1 MKKKVSL
8 VLSGGGARGM
18 AHIGVIEELVKEG
31 FEIASVAGTSM
42 GALVGAVYALKKMDA
57 FKNWLFTLDR
67 LKVFNL
73 FDFTLSAQGFVKG
86 DKVFNQMK
94 EFIPDGNIEDLGISY
109 AAVAADILNKEEVV
123 FTGGSIYEAIRA
135 SVAIPTVFTPVKRD
149 GRILVDGG
157 ILNNIP
163 VNHVKRT
170 PGDIL
175 VVVNVNADIPLK
187 KPEVSKEE
195 NEKEQSV
202 YQKKI
207 KDFYNHLQKITAS
220 KNHEESMGYF
230 HLINKTIGLMRY
242 HMTQMTLQ
250 QHHPDILINVSQ
262 EACGIFDF
270 FKAEEVVSIG
280 KYAAEM
286 AIGEYKKTG
295 KTPAENQ

>member
-18 AHIGVIEELVKEG
+18 AHIGLIEELVKDG

-42 GALVGAVYALKKMDA
+42 GALVGAVYALEKMDA

-109 AAVAADILNKEEVV
+109 VAVAADILNKEEVV
-123 FTGGSIYEAIRA
+123 FTEGSVYEAIKA
-135 SVAIPTVFTPVKRD
+135 SVAIPTVFTPVKKD
-149 GRILVDGG
+149 GRLLVDGG

-187 KPEVSKEE
+187 KPKISKKE
-195 NEKEQSV
+195 NEKE
-202 YQKKI
+202 
-207 KDFYNHLQKITAS
+207 
-220 KNHEESMGYF
+220 
-230 HLINKTIGLMRY
+230 
-242 HMTQMTLQ
+242 
-250 QHHPDILINVSQ
+250 
-262 EACGIFDF
+262 
-270 FKAEEVVSIG
+270 
-280 KYAAEM
+280 
-286 AIGEYKKTG
+286 
-295 KTPAENQ
+295 